1 MFEET
6 IQLRVR
12 YHDCD
17 PLGIVY
23 HGHYAKFFEI
33 GRTEAMRK
41 HGFSYKQLEELGF
54 AMPVVEMNIKYFR
67 PARYDELMDI
77 KTIIREWPEK
87 KIIFSSEIY
96 NQQGQLLT
104 SSETTFVYVKKDS
117 LRRCHIPEI
126 VLEHLKPFFTAELKK
141 IKEEKKAKDKAPRI
155 THKI

>member
-41 HGFSYKQLEELGF
+41 HDFSYKQLEEHGV

-87 KIIFSSEIY
+87 HMVFQGEIY
-96 NQQGQLLT
+96 NQEGKLLT
-104 SSETTFVYVKKDS
+104 SSDFRFVFVKMPS
-117 LRRCHIPEI
+117 LRRCHVPQF
-126 VLEHLKPFFTAELKK
+126 VLDHLAPFFKRK
-141 IKEEKKAKDKAPRI
+141 
-155 THKI
+155 

>member
-23 HGHYAKFFEI
+23 HGHYVKFFEI

-41 HGFSYKQLEELGF
+41 HGFSYKQLEEEGY

-67 PARYDELMDI
+67 PARYDELMNI
-77 KTIIREWPEK
+77 KTIIKDFPDK
-87 KIIFSSEIY
+87 NIVFISEIY
-96 NQQGQLLT
+96 NQEGQLLT
-104 SSETTFVYVKKDS
+104 SSETTFVYVKKES
-117 LRRCHIPEI
+117 LRRCHVPHI
-126 VLEHLKPFFTAELKK
+126 VIDHLKPYFVDELKVLK
-141 IKEEKKAKDKAPRI
+141 KSKSIKS
-155 THKI
+155 HKI

>member
-41 HGFSYKQLEELGF
+41 HGFSYKQLEEEGY

-67 PARYDELMDI
+67 PARYDELMNI
-77 KTIIREWPEK
+77 KTTIADFPEK
-87 KIIFSSEIY
+87 NMVFHSEIY
-96 NQQGQLLT
+96 NQDNQMLT
-104 SSETTFVYVKKDS
+104 SSETTFVFVKKES
-117 LRRCHIPEI
+117 LRRCHVPHI
-126 VLEHLKPFFTAELKK
+126 VIDHLKPYFEEELKAM
-141 IKEEKKAKDKAPRI
+141 KKSKTPKKH
-155 THKI
+155 TL

>member
-41 HGFSYKQLEELGF
+41 HGFSYKQLEEYDF

-77 KTIIREWPEK
+77 KTIIKDFPDK
-87 KIIFSSEIY
+87 KITFISEIY
-96 NQQGQLLT
+96 NQQHKLLT
-104 SSETTFVYVKKDS
+104 QSETTFVFVKKSS
-117 LRRCHIPEI
+117 LRRCHVPEI
-126 VLEHLKPFFTAELKK
+126 VKDHLRPFFE
-141 IKEEKKAKDKAPRI
+141 
-155 THKI
+155 

>member
-41 HGFSYKQLEELGF
+41 HDFSYKQLEEHGV
-54 AMPVVEMNIKYFR
+54 AMPVVEMHIKYFR

-77 KTIIREWPEK
+77 KTTISEWPDK
-87 KIIFSSEIY
+87 NIVFHGDIY
-96 NQQGQLLT
+96 NQDGKLLT
-104 SSETTFVYVKKDS
+104 SSVITFVFVKMPS
-117 LRRCHIPEI
+117 LRRCHVPEF
-126 VLEHLKPFFTAELKK
+126 VLEHLAPYFNKK
-141 IKEEKKAKDKAPRI
+141 K
-155 THKI
+155 

>member
-41 HGFSYKQLEELGF
+41 HDFSYKKLEELGF

-77 KTIIREWPEK
+77 KTIIKEWPDK
-87 KIIFSSEIY
+87 KIVFGGYLVQDLTLTNNSYIVARYNSDGSFNDNFSGDGKIVFY
-96 NQQGQLLT
+96 NFSGKLNAMDIQQDEKIIIGGT
-104 SSETTFVYVKKDS
+104 GKGIS
-117 LRRCHIPEI
+117 LM
-126 VLEHLKPFFTAELKK
+126 
-141 IKEEKKAKDKAPRI
+141 
-155 THKI
+155 

>member
-41 HGFSYKQLEELGF
+41 HDFSYKKLEELGF

-77 KTIIREWPEK
+77 KTIIRDWPEK

-96 NQQGQLLT
+96 NQDEQLLT

-126 VLEHLKPFFTAELKK
+126 VLDHLRPFFADEFK
-141 IKEEKKAKDKAPRI
+141 ILKEERKAKDKTGKGI
-155 THKI
+155 HKI

>member
-17 PLGIVY
+17 AMGIVY

-41 HGFSYKQLEELGF
+41 HGFAYTLLEEKGY
-54 AMPVVEMNIKYFR
+54 AMPVVEMNIKYLR

-77 KTIIREWPEK
+77 KTIIEEIPNKFFIVRG
-87 KIIFSSEIY
+87 EIY
-96 NQQGQLLT
+96 NQDKKLLT
-104 SSETTFVYVKKDS
+104 ESVFKFVFVKKDS
-117 LRRCHIPEI
+117 LRRCHTPEF
-126 VLEHLKPFFTAELKK
+126 VVEHLKPFFNN
-141 IKEEKKAKDKAPRI
+141 
-155 THKI
+155 

>member
-41 HGFSYKQLEELGF
+41 HDFAYKKLEELGF
-54 AMPVVEMNIKYFR
+54 AMPVVEMHIKYNR

-77 KTIIREWPEK
+77 KTIIKDWPDK
-87 KIIFSSEIY
+87 KIIFISEIY
-96 NQQGQLLT
+96 NQQHQLLS

-126 VLEHLKPFFTAELKK
+126 VLEHLKPFFTEELKK
-141 IKEEKKAKDKAPRI
+141 IKEEKKAKEKTTKI
-155 THKI
+155 SHKI